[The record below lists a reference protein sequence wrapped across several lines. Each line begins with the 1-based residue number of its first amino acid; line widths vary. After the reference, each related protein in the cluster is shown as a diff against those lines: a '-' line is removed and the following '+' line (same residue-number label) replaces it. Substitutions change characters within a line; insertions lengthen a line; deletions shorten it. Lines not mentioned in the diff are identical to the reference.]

1 MSVRNRVRKSLRK
14 RALDRTVGKRA
25 HLWVHK
31 LGSIRKF
38 PGPQGSLVPVQLYHF
53 TLHPQCTRAVYRKMK
68 RRFFKAHRRLPPP
81 NKRYIPAFSTR
92 KGYDNIQPKV
102 KPRETDAQVSARLR
116 GEGHVD

>member
-1 MSVRNRVRKSLRK
+1 MSIRTRVLKEIWK
-14 RALDRTVGKRA
+14 RALNRTTGKRR
-25 HLWVHK
+25 HLWKHR
-31 LGSIRKF
+31 LGTIRKF

-92 KGYDNIQPKV
+92 KGYENIHPTF

-116 GEGHVD
+116 G